1 MKYLNSVC
9 DGCGL
14 PLREDDDIV
23 VCPECG
29 TPQHRECYKKENR
42 CVNEHRHSEG
52 FEWEGGSVSAPVE
65 TRTVKE
71 DKEDM
76 LPCPS
81 CGHMNPRDAKRCEN
95 CSMKLIVFGMNL
107 AEGPEGHNPYRSDSD
122 ELPDYEPPFT
132 IGQGEGFEGTE
143 EEKAPEFM
151 PPAEV
156 EFTPTEQIPYA
167 PEGFVPPQQ
176 PPFAE
181 EAVKRE
187 NTRQQLLFR
196 FIGSGVG
203 RITDAFRKIDSGR
216 GFTFCRS
223 AFITSFFGP
232 YWFFYR
238 KLYKPGIIFMT
249 LSMVVSIIFTPS
261 LSQFVAVTESFGAYG
276 DALYTDEAIATA
288 FMQEIA
294 PLYPVVIAFFVARF
308 AISLISGLVAF
319 PLYKKYAESSVER
332 IMTSPSPELGL
343 SLIRKLGGTSFIA
356 AIGCYFAINIIS
368 SVVAM
373 IM

>member
-1 MKYLNSVC
+1 MKYINSVC

-42 CVNEHRHSEG
+42 CVNVHRHSEG
-52 FEWEGGSVSAPVE
+52 FEWGGGSVSAPVE

-71 DKEDM
+71 TKQDM

-81 CGHMNPRDAKRCEN
+81 CGHMNPRDAKRCES

-107 AEGPEGHNPYRSDSD
+107 AEGPEGQNPYRRDSD
-122 ELPDYEPPFT
+122 ELPDYDPPFT
-132 IGQGEGFEGTE
+132 IGQGEGFENTE
-143 EEKAPEFM
+143 EKKEPEFM
-151 PPAEV
+151 PPSAE
-156 EFTPTEQIPYA
+156 EYTSAGQTPYT

-181 EAVKRE
+181 EERKRE
-187 NTRQQLLFR
+187 TARQHLLFR
-196 FIGSGVG
+196 FIGSNIS
-203 RITDAFRKIDSGR
+203 RYMDAFRKIDNGR
-216 GFTFCRS
+216 GFTFNWA
-223 AFITSFFGP
+223 AFITSFLGP

-238 KLYKPGIIFMT
+238 KLYKPGIILT
-249 LSMVVSIIFTPS
+249 TVSMVVSIIFTPV
-261 LSQFVAVTESFGAYG
+261 LVQFVTISEAYSG
-276 DALYTDEAIATA
+276 YGEALYTDEALITA
-288 FMQEIA
+288 FMQELA
-294 PLYPVVIAFFVARF
+294 PVYPVVIAFFVARF
-308 AISLISGLVAF
+308 AISLISGLIAF
-319 PLYKKYAESSVER
+319 PLYKKYAESSVEKV
-332 IMTSPSPELGL
+332 MSSPSAEFGL
-343 SLIRKLGGTSFIA
+343 SLARKLGGTSVLA
-356 AIGCYFAINIIS
+356 AIGSYLAIEIIS